1 MGKSTISMA
10 IFNSYVKLPEGIMFL
25 GDLPLFMS
33 FSLYPKNQSFYLDL
47 HPLQVK
53 VPRLPR
59 GTPVGLPKYP
69 VAVADICL

>member
-1 MGKSTISMA
+1 
-10 IFNSYVKLPEGIMFL
+10 MFL

-33 FSLYPKNQSFYLDL
+33 FCLYPKNQSFYLDL

-69 VAVADICL
+69 LAVADICL

>member
-1 MGKSTISMA
+1 
-10 IFNSYVKLPEGIMFL
+10 MFL

-33 FSLYPKNQSFYLDL
+33 FCLYPKNQSFYLKDLDL

-69 VAVADICL
+69 VAVSDICL